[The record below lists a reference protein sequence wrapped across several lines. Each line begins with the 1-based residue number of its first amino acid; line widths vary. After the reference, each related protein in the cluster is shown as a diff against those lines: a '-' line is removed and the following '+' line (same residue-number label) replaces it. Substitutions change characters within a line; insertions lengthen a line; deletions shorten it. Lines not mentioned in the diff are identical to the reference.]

1 MARPLCFEFS
11 ILAEPVAVEG
21 AIVTEALAA
30 AHCGR
35 CGDGSSARLL
45 GAPASSEFLAS
56 ELYKAHV
63 EIDKLKEQLR
73 EKPSPVRPR
82 PRGRAPEDCTWDGMA
97 RAAIDGSKG
106 VWLHTRAQTA
116 ASLADERPAKRAA
129 RASAH
134 EEKRKQSEQEWRER
148 RAMVV
153 TDGTPLYDFQL
164 CVTEDATSLPT
175 CDEML
180 L

>member
-1 MARPLCFEFS
+1 M
-11 ILAEPVAVEG
+11 LALVRHPPAC
-21 AIVTEALAA
+21 AAL
-30 AHCGR
+30 
-35 CGDGSSARLL
+35 
-45 GAPASSEFLAS
+45 
-56 ELYKAHV
+56 
-63 EIDKLKEQLR
+63 Q
-73 EKPSPVRPR
+73 
-82 PRGRAPEDCTWDGMA
+82 
-97 RAAIDGSKG
+97 
-106 VWLHTRAQTA
+106 AQTA